1 MSAVVGML
9 HDKTALRSNSAISAE
24 VATLRQQVEQLQAQ
38 QAQHEEEVEQM
49 QQQHAAQMAA
59 IQAQAVTKM
68 KELIEKVSIAT
79 SVAG

>member
-1 MSAVVGML
+1 ML
-9 HDKTALRSNSAISAE
+9 HDNTALRSNSASSAE

-38 QAQHEEEVEQM
+38 QAQHQAEVEQM

-68 KELIEKVSIAT
+68 KELIQKVSITT